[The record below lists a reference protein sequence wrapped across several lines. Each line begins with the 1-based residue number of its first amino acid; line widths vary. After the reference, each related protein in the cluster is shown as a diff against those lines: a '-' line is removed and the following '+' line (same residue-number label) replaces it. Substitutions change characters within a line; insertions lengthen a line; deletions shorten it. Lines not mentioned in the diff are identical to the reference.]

1 MRTPR
6 PWIDTHIYICIYIY
20 IFRFTY
26 KLHIYTCLYTHSDIH
41 TPTRMYTICICT
53 HTHIYIYISPGPTSR
68 PGTAGPALAP
78 RLPANAGRAAR
89 LWWQGFEEL
98 HIYIYIWMCL
108 KMACPMSMDYSL
120 VSQITVWRAYTRPMF
135 KHVHIYIIF
144 QKTVI
149 NNFRKYF
156 GAV

>member
-6 PWIDTHIYICIYIY
+6 PWIDTYIYIY

-41 TPTRMYTICICT
+41 TSTRMYTICICT
-53 HTHIYIYISPGPTSR
+53 HTYVYIYISPGPTSR

-89 LWWQGFEEL
+89 LWWQGFEG
-98 HIYIYIWMCL
+98 IYIY
-108 KMACPMSMDYSL
+108 MDVSENGSLL
-120 VSQITVWRAYTRPMF
+120 VSQITIWRAYTRPMF
-135 KHVHIYIIF
+135 KHVHPYIY
-144 QKTVI
+144 I
-149 NNFRKYF
+149 NNFRKQ
-156 GAV
+156 

>member
-6 PWIDTHIYICIYIY
+6 PWIDTYIYIY

-26 KLHIYTCLYTHSDIH
+26 KLHIYTCLHTHSDIH
-41 TPTRMYTICICT
+41 TSTRMYTICICT
-53 HTHIYIYISPGPTSR
+53 HTHIYIYIYITGANVT
-68 PGTAGPALAP
+68 P
-78 RLPANAGRAAR
+78 RHGWTCIGAAAACKCRQYELPDCGGRV
-89 LWWQGFEEL
+89 LKSY
-98 HIYIYIWMCL
+98 IYIYIWMRL
-108 KMACPMSMDYSL
+108 KMAFPMSMDYSL

-149 NNFRKYF
+149 NN
-156 GAV
+156 

>member
-6 PWIDTHIYICIYIY
+6 PWIDTHIYIYVYIY

-41 TPTRMYTICICT
+41 TSTRMYTICICT
-53 HTHIYIYISPGPTSR
+53 HTHIYIYITGANVT
-68 PGTAGPALAP
+68 P
-78 RLPANAGRAAR
+78 RHGWTCIGAAAACKCRQYELPDCGGRV
-89 LWWQGFEEL
+89 LKSY
-98 HIYIYIWMCL
+98 IYIYIWMCL
-108 KMACPMSMDYSL
+108 KMAFPMSMDYSL

-144 QKTVI
+144 
-149 NNFRKYF
+149 RKQ
-156 GAV
+156 